1 MRRKVSLIVS
11 VLLNLIFLLSPSTL
25 AETDGGPS
33 RIHQAGV
40 LQKGPVTVKV
50 LEAMKAQEM

>member
-11 VLLNLIFLLSPSTL
+11 VLLNLFLLSPSTL

-33 RIHQAGV
+33 IIHQAGV